1 MKKVLSF
8 ILTLILIL
16 SLCATASA
24 IEIPDRAYGV
34 IWIPCLNI
42 KMPMYTPESNTHD
55 NRQAIIDEEESA
67 LYSNWGTAYQIGD
80 HEFSV
85 GTDGK
90 GEWDIQKVFA
100 GAYAY
105 LFTANGK
112 YYYECYMTG
121 KTEYD
126 GNEYINGR
134 LLTPS
139 SSYDIMAY
147 CCAEDVDHHFIA
159 AFRRLKEY

>member
-8 ILTLILIL
+8 ILALILIL

-24 IEIPDRAYGV
+24 VEIPDGAYGV

-42 KMPMYTPESNTHD
+42 KMPVYIAEVDDHSY
-55 NRQAIIDEEESA
+55 RQPVIDEEQSA
-67 LYSNWGTAYQIGD
+67 LINHWQTATYIMD
-80 HEFSV
+80 HEFSE
-85 GTDGK
+85 DGH
-90 GEWDIQKVFA
+90 GNDWDIQKIFS
-100 GAYAY
+100 GAYAWLYTNEANYY
-105 LFTANGK
+105 L
-112 YYYECYMTG
+112 ECYMTA

-134 LLTPS
+134 LVTPCS
-139 SSYDIMAY
+139 SHDVMLS

-159 AFRRLKEY
+159 VFRRLREF